1 MAENEFVVVGRPRK
15 RNEPTPSE
23 KAITETLIKTGERLE
38 AAETEIQTLSA
49 QLRASE
55 AQRQDEFNKMKDINS
70 SLLRRLEEIEINTTK
85 NNNRASVIKERIEAV
100 VPGVQSLVDEQTEK
114 MSKVIDTH
122 STLTTLAREN
132 SNKATINTRA
142 ITDLTSQVNYLN
154 NMFGVTPTSRAQH
167 QY

>member
-70 SLLRRLEEIEINTTK
+70 SLLRRLEELEINTTK

-100 VPGVQSLVDEQTEK
+100 VPGVRSIGLVPNA
-114 MSKVIDTH
+114 S
-122 STLTTLAREN
+122 RETN
-132 SNKATINTRA
+132 VCLPR
-142 ITDLTSQVNYLN
+142 
-154 NMFGVTPTSRAQH
+154 SRALSTSKRKRCPKS
-167 QY
+167 